1 MVNCFIGR
9 GRTFQGSAP
18 IFYCLVLS
26 RKNYYWKIFFAII
39 RASKKFFWNSCHKM
53 PLKFTLHSEPT
64 QKEVSL
70 MPITADWLFQ
80 NHTAQQVTIQLLARA
95 LRPPTDWRRRLC
107 GIRKRKRRCRQGYEA
122 AMPAAA
128 CERIFSAICASLRT
142 CLRKY
147 VRCGKIK
154 LES

>member
-1 MVNCFIGR
+1 
-9 GRTFQGSAP
+9 
-18 IFYCLVLS
+18 
-26 RKNYYWKIFFAII
+26 
-39 RASKKFFWNSCHKM
+39 
-53 PLKFTLHSEPT
+53 
-64 QKEVSL
+64 
-70 MPITADWLFQ
+70 MPITTDWLFQ
-80 NHTAQQVTIQLLARA
+80 NHTVQQVTIQLLVRA

-128 CERIFSAICASLRT
+128 CERIFSAVCASLRT